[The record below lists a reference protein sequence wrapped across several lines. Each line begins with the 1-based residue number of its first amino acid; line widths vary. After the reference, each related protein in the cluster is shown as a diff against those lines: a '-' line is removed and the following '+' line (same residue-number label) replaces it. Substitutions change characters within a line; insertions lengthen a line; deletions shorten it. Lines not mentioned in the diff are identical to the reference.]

1 VRGRNPYPYRDPR
14 APVNVRVADLI
25 ARMTLP
31 EKAGLLFHTMIGI
44 EAHVIA

>member
-1 VRGRNPYPYRDPR
+1 M
-14 APVNVRVADLI
+14 

-44 EAHVIA
+44 GPGGTLSAAADPGADLLSNEDLIVRLRT